1 MGRSRAMRGLMVV
14 LGMWDIE
21 MEMAGMGMEM
31 AMAMAAWA
39 LRDRRDVLGRGG

>member
-1 MGRSRAMRGLMVV
+1 MVV

>member
-1 MGRSRAMRGLMVV
+1 MRGLMVV